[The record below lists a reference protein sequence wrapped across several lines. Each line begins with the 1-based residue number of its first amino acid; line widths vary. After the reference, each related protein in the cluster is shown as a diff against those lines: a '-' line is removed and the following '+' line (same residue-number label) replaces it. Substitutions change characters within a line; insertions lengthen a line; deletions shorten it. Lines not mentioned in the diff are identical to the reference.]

1 MFWYVDDISGLKAML
16 GFQARWRYE
25 KSREFPHDARNHLAC
40 EAFERMADEVDNGDF
55 NEDLAK
61 RLIELM
67 DVADGD
73 AESAELISEIL
84 REVGFGYAP
93 ASVDDLIGR
102 LIRALEPA
110 EPATA

>member
-1 MFWYVDDISGLKAML
+1 MFYVEDISGLKVLLAW
-16 GFQARWRYE
+16 QARSRYE
-25 KSREFPHDARNHLAC
+25 KSRELPHDTRNHDAC
-40 EAFERMADEVDNGDF
+40 KAFERMADEVDNGDF

-84 REVGFGYAP
+84 RQVGFGYAP
-93 ASVDDLIGR
+93 ATVDELIGR
-102 LIRALEPA
+102 LVDALEPT
-110 EPATA
+110 EPAP